1 MKNDCAN
8 RRSQLGMRNK
18 LVSIL
23 CAFAATAGAQTSDP
37 VVMTINGQ
45 NVTRSEFEYSYNKNN
60 GDEVIEKTTVEQYV
74 PLFVNYKLKVAA
86 ALDARLDTLAS
97 FKAEF
102 AKYRDQQVRPSIVT
116 SEDVE
121 NEARKI
127 YDDRQKMIGDKGL
140 IRPAHILIRLSQKAS
155 SAAQDSAKARID
167 SIYAC
172 LRSGADFADLA
183 TRLSQD
189 PGSAKRGGLLPWI
202 CIGQT
207 LKEFEDVAFS
217 LNKGEMS
224 EPFLS
229 PVGYHIVKMTDRKQ
243 LEPYDSLRANI
254 ITFIEKRNLR
264 DAIAQR
270 KVSEMVKSSN
280 GQLTAA
286 EIMQQRADSL
296 AKADEAM
303 KYLIQEY
310 HDGLLL
316 FEVSNREVWEK
327 AAADSVGQMKWY
339 KKYRKKRYGK
349 KKYEEVKAAVTA
361 DWQDELEK
369 RWVAA
374 LRKRYD
380 VVIYDE
386 VLKTVNKHN

>member
-1 MKNDCAN
+1 
-8 RRSQLGMRNK
+8 MRK
-18 LVSIL
+18 TLLSIL
-23 CAFAATAGAQTSDP
+23 CAFAITAGAQTSDP

-140 IRPAHILIRLSQKAS
+140 IRPAHILIRLAQKAS

-296 AKADEAM
+296 AKVDEAM

>member
-1 MKNDCAN
+1 
-8 RRSQLGMRNK
+8 MRTS
-18 LVSIL
+18 LISIL
-23 CAFAATAGAQTSDP
+23 CAFATMAGAQTSDP
-37 VVMTINGQ
+37 VVMTVNGQ

-60 GDEVIEKTTVEQYV
+60 GDDVIEKTTVEQYV

-97 FKAEF
+97 FKQEF
-102 AKYRDQQVRPSIVT
+102 AKYRDQQVRPTIVT

-121 NEARKI
+121 NEARRI
-127 YDDRQKMIGDKGL
+127 YADRLNMIGDKGL
-140 IRPAHILIRLSQKAS
+140 IRPAHILMRLAQKAS
-155 SAAQDSAKARID
+155 RAAQDSAKMRID

-172 LRSGADFADLA
+172 LQRGEDFADLA
-183 TRLSQD
+183 TRFSQD

-202 CIGQT
+202 CTGQT

-217 LNKGEMS
+217 LNKGETS
-224 EPFLS
+224 KPFLS

-254 ITFIEKRNLR
+254 INFIEKRNLR

-270 KVSEMVKSSN
+270 KVSEMVKSSD
-280 GQLTAA
+280 GRLTVA
-286 EIMQQRADSL
+286 EVMQQKADSL

-349 KKYEEVKAAVTA
+349 KKFEEVKAAVAA

>member
-1 MKNDCAN
+1 MKNEEW
-8 RRSQLGMRNK
+8 RK
-18 LVSIL
+18 TLVSIL
-23 CAFAATAGAQTSDP
+23 CAFAITAGAQTSDP

-140 IRPAHILIRLSQKAS
+140 IRPAHILIRLAQKAS

-224 EPFLS
+224 KPFLS

-296 AKADEAM
+296 AKVDEAM

-327 AAADSVGQMKWY
+327 AAADSVGRMKWY

>member
-1 MKNDCAN
+1 MKNEEW
-8 RRSQLGMRNK
+8 RK
-18 LVSIL
+18 TLVSIL
-23 CAFAATAGAQTSDP
+23 CAFAITAGAQTSDP

-102 AKYRDQQVRPSIVT
+102 AKYRDQQVRPTIVT

-140 IRPAHILIRLSQKAS
+140 IRPAHILIRLAQKAS

-296 AKADEAM
+296 AKVDETM

>member
-1 MKNDCAN
+1 
-8 RRSQLGMRNK
+8 MRTS
-18 LVSIL
+18 LISIL
-23 CAFAATAGAQTSDP
+23 CAFATMAGAQTSDP
-37 VVMTINGQ
+37 VVMTVNGQ

-60 GDEVIEKTTVEQYV
+60 GDDVIEKTTVEQYV

-97 FKAEF
+97 FKVEF
-102 AKYRDQQVRPSIVT
+102 AKYRDQQVRPTIVT

-121 NEARKI
+121 NEARRI
-127 YDDRQKMIGDKGL
+127 YADRLNMIGDKGL
-140 IRPAHILIRLSQKAS
+140 IRPAHILMRLAQKATR
-155 SAAQDSAKARID
+155 AAQDSAKMRID

-172 LRSGADFADLA
+172 LQRGEDFADLA
-183 TRLSQD
+183 TRFSQD

-202 CIGQT
+202 CTGQT

-217 LNKGEMS
+217 LNKGETS
-224 EPFLS
+224 KPFLS

-254 ITFIEKRNLR
+254 INFIEKRNLR

-270 KVSEMVKSSN
+270 KVSEMVKSSD
-280 GQLTAA
+280 GRLTVA
-286 EIMQQRADSL
+286 EVMQQKADSL

-349 KKYEEVKAAVTA
+349 KKFEEVKAAVAA

>member
-1 MKNDCAN
+1 MKNEEW
-8 RRSQLGMRNK
+8 RK
-18 LVSIL
+18 TLVSIL
-23 CAFAATAGAQTSDP
+23 CAFAITAGAQTSDP

-102 AKYRDQQVRPSIVT
+102 AKYRDQQVRPTIVT

-224 EPFLS
+224 KPFLS

-296 AKADEAM
+296 AKVDETM

-369 RWVAA
+369 RWVDA

>member
-1 MKNDCAN
+1 
-8 RRSQLGMRNK
+8 MRK
-18 LVSIL
+18 TLVSIL
-23 CAFAATAGAQTSDP
+23 CAFAITAGAQTSDP

-86 ALDARLDTLAS
+86 ALDARLDTLTS
-97 FKAEF
+97 FKQEF
-102 AKYRDQQVRPSIVT
+102 AKYRDQQVRPTIVT

-140 IRPAHILIRLSQKAS
+140 IRPAHILIRLAQKAS
-155 SAAQDSAKARID
+155 SAAQDSVKARID

-224 EPFLS
+224 KPFLS

-296 AKADEAM
+296 AKVDEAM

-369 RWVAA
+369 RWVDA

>member
-1 MKNDCAN
+1 MKNEEW
-8 RRSQLGMRNK
+8 RK
-18 LVSIL
+18 TLVSIL
-23 CAFAATAGAQTSDP
+23 CAFAITAGAQTSDP

-140 IRPAHILIRLSQKAS
+140 IRPAHILIRLAQKAS

>member
-1 MKNDCAN
+1 MKNEEW
-8 RRSQLGMRNK
+8 RK
-18 LVSIL
+18 TLVSIL
-23 CAFAATAGAQTSDP
+23 CAFAITAGAQTSDP

-86 ALDARLDTLAS
+86 ALDARLDTLTS
-97 FKAEF
+97 FKQEF
-102 AKYRDQQVRPSIVT
+102 AKYRDQQVRPTIVT

-172 LRSGADFADLA
+172 LRSGADFADIA

-202 CIGQT
+202 CTGQT

-217 LNKGEMS
+217 LNKGETS
-224 EPFLS
+224 KPFLS

-254 ITFIEKRNLR
+254 INFIEKRNLR

-270 KVSEMVKSSN
+270 KVSEMVKSSD
-280 GQLTAA
+280 GRLTVA
-286 EIMQQRADSL
+286 EVMQQKADSL

>member
-1 MKNDCAN
+1 MKNEEW
-8 RRSQLGMRNK
+8 RK
-18 LVSIL
+18 TLVSIL
-23 CAFAATAGAQTSDP
+23 CAFAITAGAQTSDP

-86 ALDARLDTLAS
+86 ALDARLDTLTS
-97 FKAEF
+97 FKQEF
-102 AKYRDQQVRPSIVT
+102 AKYRDQQVRPTIVT

-140 IRPAHILIRLSQKAS
+140 IRPAHILIRLAQKAS

-224 EPFLS
+224 KPFLS

-270 KVSEMVKSSN
+270 KVSEMVKSSD
-280 GQLTAA
+280 GRLTVA

-296 AKADEAM
+296 AKVDEAM

>member
-1 MKNDCAN
+1 
-8 RRSQLGMRNK
+8 MRK
-18 LVSIL
+18 TLVSIL
-23 CAFAATAGAQTSDP
+23 CAFAITAGAQTSDP

-97 FKAEF
+97 FKQEF
-102 AKYRDQQVRPSIVT
+102 AQYRDQQVRPSIVT

-202 CIGQT
+202 CTGQT

-224 EPFLS
+224 KPFLS

-254 ITFIEKRNLR
+254 INFIEKRNLR

-270 KVSEMVKSSN
+270 KVSEMVKSSD
-280 GQLTAA
+280 GRLTVA
-286 EIMQQRADSL
+286 EVMQQKADSL

-349 KKYEEVKAAVTA
+349 KKFEEVKAAVAA

>member
-1 MKNDCAN
+1 MKNEEW
-8 RRSQLGMRNK
+8 RK
-18 LVSIL
+18 TLVSIL
-23 CAFAATAGAQTSDP
+23 CAFAITAGAQTSDP

-224 EPFLS
+224 KPFLS

-296 AKADEAM
+296 AKVDEAM

>member
-1 MKNDCAN
+1 
-8 RRSQLGMRNK
+8 MRK
-18 LVSIL
+18 TLVSIL
-23 CAFAATAGAQTSDP
+23 CAFAITAGAQTSDP

-102 AKYRDQQVRPSIVT
+102 AKYRDQQVRPTIVT

-140 IRPAHILIRLSQKAS
+140 IRPAHILIRLAQKAS

-202 CIGQT
+202 CTGQT

-217 LNKGEMS
+217 LNKGETS
-224 EPFLS
+224 KPFLS

-254 ITFIEKRNLR
+254 INFIEKRNLR

-270 KVSEMVKSSN
+270 KVSEMVKSSD
-280 GQLTAA
+280 GRLTVA
-286 EIMQQRADSL
+286 EVMQQKADSL

-349 KKYEEVKAAVTA
+349 KKFEEVKAAVAA

>member
-1 MKNDCAN
+1 MKNEEW
-8 RRSQLGMRNK
+8 RK
-18 LVSIL
+18 TLVSIL
-23 CAFAATAGAQTSDP
+23 CAFAITAGAQTSDP

-224 EPFLS
+224 KPFLS

-369 RWVAA
+369 RWVDA

>member
-1 MKNDCAN
+1 MKNEEW
-8 RRSQLGMRNK
+8 RK
-18 LVSIL
+18 TLVSIL
-23 CAFAATAGAQTSDP
+23 CAFAITAGAQTSDP

-97 FKAEF
+97 FKQEF
-102 AKYRDQQVRPSIVT
+102 AKYRDQQVRPTIVT

-140 IRPAHILIRLSQKAS
+140 IRPAHILIRLAQKAS

-296 AKADEAM
+296 AKVDEAM

>member
-1 MKNDCAN
+1 
-8 RRSQLGMRNK
+8 MRK
-18 LVSIL
+18 TLVSIL
-23 CAFAATAGAQTSDP
+23 CAFAITAGAQTSDP

-102 AKYRDQQVRPSIVT
+102 AKYRDQQVRPTIVT

-140 IRPAHILIRLSQKAS
+140 IRPAHILIRLAQKAS

-224 EPFLS
+224 KPFLS

-296 AKADEAM
+296 AKVDETM

>member
-1 MKNDCAN
+1 
-8 RRSQLGMRNK
+8 MRK
-18 LVSIL
+18 TLVSIL
-23 CAFAATAGAQTSDP
+23 CAFAITAGAQTSDP

-102 AKYRDQQVRPSIVT
+102 AKYRDQQVRPTIVT

-140 IRPAHILIRLSQKAS
+140 IRPAHILIRLAQKAS

-202 CIGQT
+202 CTGQT

-224 EPFLS
+224 KPFLS

-270 KVSEMVKSSN
+270 KVSEMVKSSD
-280 GQLTAA
+280 GRLTVA

-296 AKADEAM
+296 AKVDEAM

-369 RWVAA
+369 RWLDA

>member
-1 MKNDCAN
+1 
-8 RRSQLGMRNK
+8 MRK
-18 LVSIL
+18 TLVSIL
-23 CAFAATAGAQTSDP
+23 CAFAITAGAQTSDP

-102 AKYRDQQVRPSIVT
+102 AKYRDQQVRPTIVT

-140 IRPAHILIRLSQKAS
+140 IRPAHILIRLAQKAS

-224 EPFLS
+224 KPFLS

-296 AKADEAM
+296 AKVDEAM

-369 RWVAA
+369 RWVDA

>member
-1 MKNDCAN
+1 
-8 RRSQLGMRNK
+8 MRK
-18 LVSIL
+18 SLISIL

-37 VVMTINGQ
+37 VVMTVNGQ

-60 GDEVIEKTTVEQYV
+60 GDDVIEKTTVEQYV

-97 FKAEF
+97 FKTEF
-102 AKYRDQQVRPSIVT
+102 AKYRDQQVRPTIAT

-121 NEARKI
+121 NEARRI
-127 YDDRQKMIGDKGL
+127 YDDRLKMIGDKGL
-140 IRPAHILIRLSQKAS
+140 IRPAHILMRLVQKAS
-155 SAAQDSAKARID
+155 SAAQDSAKQRID

-172 LRSGADFADLA
+172 LQRGEDFADLA
-183 TRLSQD
+183 TRFSQD

-202 CIGQT
+202 CTGQT
-207 LKEFEDVAFS
+207 LKEFEDVAFA
-217 LNKGEMS
+217 LNKGETS
-224 EPFLS
+224 KPFLS

-254 ITFIEKRNLR
+254 INFIEKRNLR

-270 KVSEMVKSSN
+270 KVSEMVKASD

-286 EIMQQRADSL
+286 EVMQQRADSL
-296 AKADEAM
+296 AKVDEAM

-349 KKYEEVKAAVTA
+349 KKFEEVRAAVTA

>member
-1 MKNDCAN
+1 MKNEEW
-8 RRSQLGMRNK
+8 RK
-18 LVSIL
+18 TLVSIL
-23 CAFAATAGAQTSDP
+23 CAFAITAGAQTSDP

-86 ALDARLDTLAS
+86 ALDARLDTLTS
-97 FKAEF
+97 FKQEF
-102 AKYRDQQVRPSIVT
+102 AKYRDQQVRPTIVT

-140 IRPAHILIRLSQKAS
+140 IRPAHILIRLAQKAS

-224 EPFLS
+224 KPFLS

-296 AKADEAM
+296 AKVDEAM

-369 RWVAA
+369 RWVDA

>member
-1 MKNDCAN
+1 MKNEEW
-8 RRSQLGMRNK
+8 RK
-18 LVSIL
+18 TLVSIL
-23 CAFAATAGAQTSDP
+23 CAFAITAGAQTSDP

-102 AKYRDQQVRPSIVT
+102 AKYRDQQVRPTIVT

-140 IRPAHILIRLSQKAS
+140 IRPAHILIRLAQKAS

-224 EPFLS
+224 KPFLS

-270 KVSEMVKSSN
+270 KVSEMVKSSD
-280 GQLTAA
+280 GRLTVA

-296 AKADEAM
+296 AKVDEAM

-369 RWVAA
+369 RWVDA

>member
-1 MKNDCAN
+1 
-8 RRSQLGMRNK
+8 MRK
-18 LVSIL
+18 TLLSIL
-23 CAFAATAGAQTSDP
+23 CAFAITAGAQTSDP

-86 ALDARLDTLAS
+86 ALDARLDTLTS
-97 FKAEF
+97 FKQEF
-102 AKYRDQQVRPSIVT
+102 AKYRDQQVRPTIVT

-140 IRPAHILIRLSQKAS
+140 IRPAHILIRLAQKAS

-224 EPFLS
+224 KPFLS

-296 AKADEAM
+296 AKVDEAM

-369 RWVAA
+369 RWVDA

>member
-1 MKNDCAN
+1 MKNEEW
-8 RRSQLGMRNK
+8 RK
-18 LVSIL
+18 TLVSIL
-23 CAFAATAGAQTSDP
+23 CAFAITAGAQTSDP

-102 AKYRDQQVRPSIVT
+102 AKYRDQQVRPTIVT

-224 EPFLS
+224 KPFLS

-296 AKADEAM
+296 AKVDETM

>member
-1 MKNDCAN
+1 
-8 RRSQLGMRNK
+8 MRK
-18 LVSIL
+18 SLISIL
-23 CAFAATAGAQTSDP
+23 CAFAATVGAQTSDP
-37 VVMTINGQ
+37 VVMTVNGQ
-45 NVTRSEFEYSYNKNN
+45 NVTRSAFEYSYNKNN
-60 GDEVIEKTTVEQYV
+60 GDDVIEKTSVEQYV

-102 AKYRDQQVRPSIVT
+102 AKYRDQQVRPTIVT

-121 NEARKI
+121 NEARRI
-127 YDDRQKMIGDKGL
+127 YDDRLKMIGDRGL
-140 IRPAHILIRLSQKAS
+140 IRPAHILLRLAQKAS
-155 SAAQDSAKARID
+155 SEAQDSAKQRID

-172 LRSGADFADLA
+172 LQRGEDFADLA
-183 TRLSQD
+183 TRFSQD
-189 PGSAKRGGLLPWI
+189 PGSAKRGGMLPWI
-202 CIGQT
+202 CTGQT
-207 LKEFEDVAFS
+207 LKEFEDVAFA
-217 LNKGEMS
+217 LNKGETS
-224 EPFLS
+224 KPFLS

-264 DAIAQR
+264 DAIAMR
-270 KVSEMVKSSN
+270 KVGEMVKSSD
-280 GQLTAA
+280 GRLTAA
-286 EIMQQRADSL
+286 EVMQQRADSL

-339 KKYRKKRYGK
+339 KKYRRKRYGK
-349 KKYEEVKAAVTA
+349 KKFEEVRAAVTA

-369 RWVAA
+369 QWVAA

-380 VVIYDE
+380 VVINDE

>member
-1 MKNDCAN
+1 MKNEEW
-8 RRSQLGMRNK
+8 RK
-18 LVSIL
+18 TLVSIL
-23 CAFAATAGAQTSDP
+23 CAFAITAGAQTSDP

-102 AKYRDQQVRPSIVT
+102 AKYRDQQVRPTIVT

-140 IRPAHILIRLSQKAS
+140 IRPAHILIRLAQKAS

-167 SIYAC
+167 SIHAC

-202 CIGQT
+202 CTGQT

-224 EPFLS
+224 KPFLS

-296 AKADEAM
+296 AKVDEAM

>member
-1 MKNDCAN
+1 MKNEEW
-8 RRSQLGMRNK
+8 RK
-18 LVSIL
+18 TLVSIL
-23 CAFAATAGAQTSDP
+23 CAFAITAGAQTSDP

-86 ALDARLDTLAS
+86 ALDARLDTLTS
-97 FKAEF
+97 FKQEF
-102 AKYRDQQVRPSIVT
+102 AKYRDQQVRPTIVT

-140 IRPAHILIRLSQKAS
+140 IRPAHILIRLAQKAS

-202 CIGQT
+202 CTGQT

-270 KVSEMVKSSN
+270 KVSEMVKSSD
-280 GQLTAA
+280 GRLTAA

-296 AKADEAM
+296 AKVDEAM

>member
-1 MKNDCAN
+1 
-8 RRSQLGMRNK
+8 MRK
-18 LVSIL
+18 TLLSIL
-23 CAFAATAGAQTSDP
+23 CAFAITAGAQTSDP

-86 ALDARLDTLAS
+86 ALDARLDTLTS
-97 FKAEF
+97 FKQEF
-102 AKYRDQQVRPSIVT
+102 AKYRDQQVRPTIVT

-140 IRPAHILIRLSQKAS
+140 IRPAHILIRLAQKAS

-224 EPFLS
+224 KPFLS

-369 RWVAA
+369 RWVDA

>member
-1 MKNDCAN
+1 
-8 RRSQLGMRNK
+8 MRK
-18 LVSIL
+18 TLVSIL
-23 CAFAATAGAQTSDP
+23 CAFAITAGAQTSDP

-86 ALDARLDTLAS
+86 ALDARLDTLTS
-97 FKAEF
+97 FKQEF
-102 AKYRDQQVRPSIVT
+102 AKYRDQQVRPTIVT

-140 IRPAHILIRLSQKAS
+140 IRPAHILIRLAQKAS

-224 EPFLS
+224 KPFLS

-286 EIMQQRADSL
+286 EIMQQKADSL
-296 AKADEAM
+296 AKVDEAM

>member
-1 MKNDCAN
+1 
-8 RRSQLGMRNK
+8 MRK
-18 LVSIL
+18 TLLSIL
-23 CAFAATAGAQTSDP
+23 CAFAITAGAQTSDP

-86 ALDARLDTLAS
+86 ALDARLDTLTS
-97 FKAEF
+97 FKQEF
-102 AKYRDQQVRPSIVT
+102 AKYRDQQVRPTIVT

-140 IRPAHILIRLSQKAS
+140 IRPAHILIRLAQKAS

-202 CIGQT
+202 CTGQT

-224 EPFLS
+224 KPFLS

-296 AKADEAM
+296 AKVDETM

>member
-1 MKNDCAN
+1 MKNEEW
-8 RRSQLGMRNK
+8 RK
-18 LVSIL
+18 TLVSIL
-23 CAFAATAGAQTSDP
+23 CAFAITAGAQTSDP

-97 FKAEF
+97 FKQEF
-102 AKYRDQQVRPSIVT
+102 AKYRDQQVRPTIVT

-140 IRPAHILIRLSQKAS
+140 IRPAHILIRLAQKAS

-202 CIGQT
+202 CTGQT

-224 EPFLS
+224 KPFLS

-286 EIMQQRADSL
+286 EIMQQKADSL
-296 AKADEAM
+296 AKVDEAM

-369 RWVAA
+369 RWVDA

>member
-1 MKNDCAN
+1 
-8 RRSQLGMRNK
+8 MRK
-18 LVSIL
+18 TLLSIL
-23 CAFAATAGAQTSDP
+23 CAFAITAGAQTSDP

-86 ALDARLDTLAS
+86 ALDARLDTLTS
-97 FKAEF
+97 FKQEF
-102 AKYRDQQVRPSIVT
+102 AKYRDQQVRPTIVT

-140 IRPAHILIRLSQKAS
+140 IRPAHILIRLAQKAS

-296 AKADEAM
+296 AKVDEAM

-369 RWVAA
+369 RWVDA

>member
-1 MKNDCAN
+1 
-8 RRSQLGMRNK
+8 MRK
-18 LVSIL
+18 TLVSIL
-23 CAFAATAGAQTSDP
+23 CAFAITAGAQTSDP

-102 AKYRDQQVRPSIVT
+102 AKYRDQQVRPTIVT

-296 AKADEAM
+296 AKVDEAM

-369 RWVAA
+369 RWLDA

>member
-1 MKNDCAN
+1 
-8 RRSQLGMRNK
+8 MRK
-18 LVSIL
+18 TLLSIL
-23 CAFAATAGAQTSDP
+23 CAFAITAGAQTSDP

-86 ALDARLDTLAS
+86 ALDARLDTLTS
-97 FKAEF
+97 FKQEF
-102 AKYRDQQVRPSIVT
+102 AKYRDQQVRPTIVT

-140 IRPAHILIRLSQKAS
+140 IRPAHILIRLAQKAS

-286 EIMQQRADSL
+286 EIMQQKADSL
-296 AKADEAM
+296 AKVDEAM

-369 RWVAA
+369 RWVDA
-374 LRKRYD
+374 LRKRYN

>member
-1 MKNDCAN
+1 
-8 RRSQLGMRNK
+8 MRK
-18 LVSIL
+18 TLLSIL
-23 CAFAATAGAQTSDP
+23 CAFAITAGAQTSDP

-102 AKYRDQQVRPSIVT
+102 AKYRDQQVRPTIVT

-140 IRPAHILIRLSQKAS
+140 IRPAHILIRLAQKAS

-296 AKADEAM
+296 AKVDEAM

-369 RWVAA
+369 RWVDA

>member
-1 MKNDCAN
+1 
-8 RRSQLGMRNK
+8 MRTS
-18 LVSIL
+18 LISIL
-23 CAFAATAGAQTSDP
+23 CAFATMAGAQTSDP
-37 VVMTINGQ
+37 VVMTVNGQ

-60 GDEVIEKTTVEQYV
+60 GDDVIEKTTVEQYV

-97 FKAEF
+97 FKVEF
-102 AKYRDQQVRPSIVT
+102 AKYRDQQVRPTIVT

-121 NEARKI
+121 NEARRI
-127 YDDRQKMIGDKGL
+127 YADRLNMIGDKGL
-140 IRPAHILIRLSQKAS
+140 IRPAHILMRLAQKAS
-155 SAAQDSAKARID
+155 RAAQDSAKMRID

-172 LRSGADFADLA
+172 LQRGEDFADLA
-183 TRLSQD
+183 TRFSQD

-202 CIGQT
+202 CTGQT

-224 EPFLS
+224 KPFLS

-296 AKADEAM
+296 AKVDEAM

-369 RWVAA
+369 RWVDA

>member
-1 MKNDCAN
+1 
-8 RRSQLGMRNK
+8 MRNK

-45 NVTRSEFEYSYNKNN
+45 KVTRSEFEYSYNKNN
-60 GDEVIEKTTVEQYV
+60 GDDVIEKTTVEQYV

-102 AKYRDQQVRPSIVT
+102 AKYRDQQVRPTIVT

-121 NEARKI
+121 NEARRI
-127 YDDRQKMIGDKGL
+127 YADRLNMIGDKGL
-140 IRPAHILIRLSQKAS
+140 IRPAHILMRLAQKAS
-155 SAAQDSAKARID
+155 RAAQDSAKMRID

-172 LRSGADFADLA
+172 LQRGEDFADLA
-183 TRLSQD
+183 TRFSQD

-202 CIGQT
+202 CTGQT

-217 LNKGEMS
+217 LNKGETS
-224 EPFLS
+224 KPFLS

-254 ITFIEKRNLR
+254 INFIEKRNLR

-270 KVSEMVKSSN
+270 KVSEMVKSSD
-280 GQLTAA
+280 GRLTVA
-286 EIMQQRADSL
+286 EVMQQKADSL

-349 KKYEEVKAAVTA
+349 KKFEEVKAAVAA

>member
-1 MKNDCAN
+1 
-8 RRSQLGMRNK
+8 MRK
-18 LVSIL
+18 TLLSIL
-23 CAFAATAGAQTSDP
+23 CAFAITAGAQTSDP

-224 EPFLS
+224 KPFLS

-270 KVSEMVKSSN
+270 KVSEMVKSSD

-286 EIMQQRADSL
+286 EIMKQRADSL
-296 AKADEAM
+296 AKVDETM

>member
-1 MKNDCAN
+1 MKNEEW
-8 RRSQLGMRNK
+8 RK
-18 LVSIL
+18 TLVSIL
-23 CAFAATAGAQTSDP
+23 CAFAITAGAQTSDP

-102 AKYRDQQVRPSIVT
+102 AKYRDQQVRPTIVT

-140 IRPAHILIRLSQKAS
+140 IRPAHILIRLAQKAS

-224 EPFLS
+224 KPFLS

-254 ITFIEKRNLR
+254 INFIEKRNLR

-270 KVSEMVKSSN
+270 KVSEMVKSSD
-280 GQLTAA
+280 GRLTVA
-286 EIMQQRADSL
+286 EVMQQKADSL

-349 KKYEEVKAAVTA
+349 KKFEEVKAAVAA

>member
-1 MKNDCAN
+1 
-8 RRSQLGMRNK
+8 MRK
-18 LVSIL
+18 TLVSIL
-23 CAFAATAGAQTSDP
+23 CAFAITAGAQTSDP

-140 IRPAHILIRLSQKAS
+140 IRPAHILIRLAQKAS

-224 EPFLS
+224 KPFLS

>member
-1 MKNDCAN
+1 
-8 RRSQLGMRNK
+8 MRK
-18 LVSIL
+18 TLLSIL
-23 CAFAATAGAQTSDP
+23 CAFAITAGAQTSDP

-102 AKYRDQQVRPSIVT
+102 AKYRDQQVRPTIVT

-140 IRPAHILIRLSQKAS
+140 IRPAHILIRLAQKAS

-224 EPFLS
+224 KPFLS

-296 AKADEAM
+296 AKVDEAM

-369 RWVAA
+369 RWVDA